1 MLYAVFW
8 IHKHFSMLSKRSYV
22 KMYDD
27 DPVIHLYF
35 THREVPGPLGLIN
48 STTVVQQ

>member
-27 DPVIHLYF
+27 DPVINLYF
-35 THREVPGPLGLIN
+35 THKEVDPLDFL
-48 STTVVQQ
+48 TQQR